1 VRAYNFIAN
10 THNAVTVSPPMHAS
24 PAPAGDVGFTPGDVS
39 DSVALTGVVSC
50 SVAVTVVVSFSGKKE
65 K

>member
-10 THNAVTVSPPMHAS
+10 THNAVSVSPPMHAS
-24 PAPAGDVGFTPGDVS
+24 PAPLGDVDSTPGDVS
-39 DSVALTGVVSC
+39 GSVSLTVVSC
-50 SVAVTVVVSFSGKKE
+50 SVIVVSSGKKE